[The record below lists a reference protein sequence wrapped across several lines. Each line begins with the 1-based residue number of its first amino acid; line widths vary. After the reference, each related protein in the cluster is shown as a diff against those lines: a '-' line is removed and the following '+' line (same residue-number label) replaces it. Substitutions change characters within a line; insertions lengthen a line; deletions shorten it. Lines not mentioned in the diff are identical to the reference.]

1 MAATRLFTPRFFL
14 MCGFTVTVFL
24 SVFQLIPVAPFHLRD
39 LGGGALAS
47 GLFLGFLTFASAWS
61 APFTGAL
68 ADRVGRRRTLV
79 VVSLGLAGFSASYA
93 FIDSVRLLLTLVLLH
108 GIIWSALLA
117 ASAAYL
123 TGMLPASRRAEG
135 IAYWGLSSVI
145 AMAIAPS
152 VGFWMYRHSWT
163 WLCVGTT
170 LLNLGM
176 AYIASRM
183 EDDVPPPEE
192 TPALVPGMPQ
202 MPLAPRRVWLERRV
216 LLLSLPL
223 FLYAYGYGAI
233 SSFSAVYADT
243 LGIQPKTVYLTT
255 LAVVTLVTRPFIG
268 RLGDQIGYRRLFIP
282 CLVMITV
289 GLAVLPFATTFWH
302 MVLSASLFAVG
313 FGSSYPVFA
322 AYVMQD
328 VGETRRGAAF
338 GAILAAFDTGIGT
351 GSTLTGW
358 LSGRAGFPVAFSI
371 AAVLASL
378 ALPMFLVMDRR
389 FGPRTRLQVKPS
401 PAAVPPSVGLD

>member
-1 MAATRLFTPRFFL
+1 M
-14 MCGFTVTVFL
+14 
-24 SVFQLIPVAPFHLRD
+24 
-39 LGGGALAS
+39 
-47 GLFLGFLTFASAWS
+47 
-61 APFTGAL
+61 
-68 ADRVGRRRTLV
+68 
-79 VVSLGLAGFSASYA
+79 
-93 FIDSVRLLLTLVLLH
+93 
-108 GIIWSALLA
+108 
-117 ASAAYL
+117 
-123 TGMLPASRRAEG
+123 
-135 IAYWGLSSVI
+135 
-145 AMAIAPS
+145 
-152 VGFWMYRHSWT
+152 
-163 WLCVGTT
+163 
-170 LLNLGM
+170 
-176 AYIASRM
+176 
-183 EDDVPPPEE
+183 
-192 TPALVPGMPQ
+192 
-202 MPLAPRRVWLERRV
+202 
-216 LLLSLPL
+216 
-223 FLYAYGYGAI
+223 
-233 SSFSAVYADT
+233 
-243 LGIQPKTVYLTT
+243 
-255 LAVVTLVTRPFIG
+255 TLVTRPFIG
-268 RLGDQIGYRRLFIP
+268 RLGDQVGYRRLFIP

-358 LSGRAGFPVAFSI
+358 ISGRVGFPVAFSI

>member
-1 MAATRLFTPRFFL
+1 MTPPLFTPRFFL

-24 SVFQLIPVAPFHLRD
+24 SVFQLIPVAPFHVTD
-39 LGGGALAS
+39 LGGGPLAS

-68 ADRVGRRRTLV
+68 ADRIGRRQTLV
-79 VVSLGLAGFSASYA
+79 MASLGLAGFTASYA
-93 FIDSVRLLLTLVLLH
+93 FIGSYRLLLALVLVH
-108 GIIWSALLA
+108 GIVWSALLS
-117 ASAAYL
+117 ASAAYM
-123 TGMLPASRRAEG
+123 TGVLPASRRAEG
-135 IAYWGLSSVI
+135 IAYWGLSSVL

-152 VGFWMYRHSWT
+152 VGFWMYRHGWG
-163 WLCVGTT
+163 WLCAGTT

-176 AYIASRM
+176 GYIAWRM
-183 EDDVPPPEE
+183 QDDRPQAAA
-192 TPALVPGMPQ
+192 TGMPR
-202 MPLAPRRVWLERRV
+202 PARRAWIERRV

-233 SSFSAVYADT
+233 SSFSAVYADA
-243 LGIQPKTVYLTT
+243 LGIQPKTIYLTT
-255 LAVVTLVTRPFIG
+255 LALVTLVTRPFLG
-268 RLGDQIGYRRLFIP
+268 RLGDKVGYRRLFMP
-282 CLVMITV
+282 CLVMMAI
-289 GLAVLPFATTFWH
+289 GLAVLPFASTLGH
-302 MVLSASLFAVG
+302 LALSAGLFAIG

-338 GAILAAFDTGIGT
+338 GAILAVFDTGIGT

-358 LSGRAGFPVAFSI
+358 LSGRVGFPPAFTV

-378 ALPMFLVMDRR
+378 ALPMFLLMDRR
-389 FGPRTRLQVKPS
+389 YGPKSTLQVKPM
-401 PAAVPPSVGLD
+401 PAPVPPSAMGLEG

>member
-1 MAATRLFTPRFFL
+1 MAAERLFTPRFFL
-14 MCGFTVTVFL
+14 MCWFTVTVFL

-68 ADRVGRRRTLV
+68 ADRVGRRKTLV
-79 VVSLGLAGFSASYA
+79 AASIGLACFSASYA
-93 FIDSVRLLLTLVLLH
+93 FIDSVRLLLALVLVH
-108 GIIWSALLA
+108 GVVWSALLS
-117 ASAAYL
+117 ASAAYM
-123 TGMLPASRRAEG
+123 TGVMPASRRAEG

-176 AYIASRM
+176 GYIAWRM
-183 EDDVPPPEE
+183 EDDAPRQAERL
-192 TPALVPGMPQ
+192 APGVPQ

-233 SSFSAVYADT
+233 SSFSAVYADA
-243 LGIQPKTVYLTT
+243 LGIQPKTIYLTT
-255 LAVVTLVTRPFIG
+255 LALVTLVTRPFLG
-268 RLGDQIGYRRLFIP
+268 RLGDQVGYRRLFIP
-282 CLVMITV
+282 CLVMMAV
-289 GLAVLPFATTFWH
+289 GLAVLPFVTTFWH
-302 MVLSASLFAVG
+302 LVLSAALFAVG

-358 LSGRAGFPVAFSI
+358 ISGRSGFPVAFSI

-378 ALPMFLVMDRR
+378 ALPMFLLMDRR
-389 FGPRTRLQVKPS
+389 YGPRGRLQVKPS

>member
-1 MAATRLFTPRFFL
+1 MAGARLFTPRFFL

-24 SVFQLIPVAPFHLRD
+24 SVFQLIPVAPFHVRD

-61 APFTGAL
+61 APFTGAI

-79 VVSLGLAGFSASYA
+79 AASIGLACFTASYA
-93 FIDSVRLLLTLVLLH
+93 FIGSVRLLLALVLVH
-108 GIIWSALLA
+108 GIVWSALLS
-117 ASAAYL
+117 ASAAYM
-123 TGMLPASRRAEG
+123 TGVLPASRRAEG
-135 IAYWGLSSVI
+135 IAYWGLASVI

-170 LLNLGM
+170 VLNLAM
-176 AYIASRM
+176 AYIAWRM
-183 EDDVPPPEE
+183 EDDAPAQREAPPLIPE
-192 TPALVPGMPQ
+192 LPQ
-202 MPLAPRRVWLERRV
+202 MPLPPRRVWLERRV

-243 LGIQPKTVYLTT
+243 LGIQPKTIYLTT
-255 LAVVTLVTRPFIG
+255 LALVTLVTRPVLG
-268 RLGDQIGYRRLFIP
+268 RLGDQIGYRRLFVP
-282 CLVMITV
+282 CLVMITA
-289 GLAVLPFATTFWH
+289 GLAVLPFVTTFWY
-302 MVLSASLFAVG
+302 MVLSASLFAIG

-358 LSGRAGFPVAFSI
+358 ISGRAGFPIAFAVA
-371 AAVLASL
+371 AALASL
-378 ALPMFLVMDRR
+378 ALPMFVVMDRR
-389 FGPRTRLQVKPS
+389 YGPRIRLQVKP
-401 PAAVPPSVGLD
+401 AAAPVPPSVGLD

>member
-1 MAATRLFTPRFFL
+1 MAAERLFTPRFFL

-68 ADRVGRRRTLV
+68 ADRVGRRKTLV

-123 TGMLPASRRAEG
+123 TGVLPASRRAEG

-176 AYIASRM
+176 AYIAWRM
-183 EDDVPPPEE
+183 EDDTPPPPEA
-192 TPALVPGMPQ
+192 PALVPGMPQ
-202 MPLAPRRVWLERRV
+202 MPLPPRRVWLERRV

-233 SSFSAVYADT
+233 SSFSAVYADA
-243 LGIQPKTVYLTT
+243 LGIQPKTIYLTT
-255 LAVVTLVTRPFIG
+255 LALVTLVTRPFLG
-268 RLGDQIGYRRLFIP
+268 RLGDQVGYRRLFIP
-282 CLVMITV
+282 CLVMIAV

-302 MVLSASLFAVG
+302 MVLSASLFAIG

-358 LSGRAGFPVAFSI
+358 ISGRAGFPVAFSI

>member
-1 MAATRLFTPRFFL
+1 MAAERLFTPRFFL

-108 GIIWSALLA
+108 GVIWSALLA

-123 TGMLPASRRAEG
+123 TGVLPASRRAEG

-183 EDDVPPPEE
+183 QDDAPPQEA
-192 TPALVPGMPQ
+192 PALVPGMPQ

-233 SSFSAVYADT
+233 SSFSAVYADA

-255 LAVVTLVTRPFIG
+255 LALVTLVTRPFIG
-268 RLGDQIGYRRLFIP
+268 RLGDQVGYRRLFIP

-358 LSGRAGFPVAFSI
+358 ISGRAGFPVAFSI

-378 ALPMFLVMDRR
+378 ALPMFLLVDRR
-389 FGPRTRLQVKPS
+389 FGPRTRLQVKPA